1 MFNAVPHP
9 ADEGF
14 VAVQETYSRTF
25 ICSTGFPAPKHPR
38 KRNNKSRVTVSGRDR
53 QPEPNRALMH
63 TDDARTS
70 SSTGS
75 CDLPPIVAV
84 VGANAT
90 SREHS
95 LTTRIADC
103 IANQGLRVAVSRLT
117 GGRRTVFRESCNWIS
132 ARDLSDY
139 GYVTTQ
145 SCDPRELSRLFAVQM
160 DDISTYAPDVVVVE
174 LCGTLWRQDVR
185 SMVSLIGQSSAP
197 STSILSATDPG
208 AAALGIEMVTN
219 TGLRVGAVWTPR
231 ADPSVLRR
239 DRRIKA
245 AGVPVCGRGDMA
257 CATRALMAQLKTR
270 WVPLDNGLFDR
281 PYSEI
286 PFAA

>member
-14 VAVQETYSRTF
+14 VAVQETYSRTI
-25 ICSTGFPAPKHPR
+25 ICSTGFPEPKHPR
-38 KRNNKSRVTVSGRDR
+38 KRSKEPRVTLSGRDR
-53 QPEPNRALMH
+53 RPEPNRSQGH
-63 TDDARTS
+63 TEGTRTRPAPRRS
-70 SSTGS
+70 E
-75 CDLPPIVAV
+75 LPPIVAV

-95 LTTRIADC
+95 LAARIADC

-117 GGRRTVFRESCNWIS
+117 GGRRTIFSQSCNWIS
-132 ARDLSDY
+132 TRDLSDY
-139 GYVTTQ
+139 GYSTTR
-145 SCDPRELSRLFAVQM
+145 SCDPRELSRLFEVQM
-160 DDISTYAPDVVVVE
+160 DDISASAPDIVVVE

-185 SMVSLIGQSSAP
+185 SMVSLIGQSNGP

-208 AAALGIEMVTN
+208 AAALGIEMVSS
-219 TGLRVGAVWTPR
+219 TGLQIGAVWTPR
-231 ADPSVLRR
+231 ADPSALRR

-245 AGVPVCGRGDMA
+245 AGVPVCGRGDTA
-257 CATRALMAQLKTR
+257 CAARALMAQLKTR

-281 PYSEI
+281 AYSEI
-286 PFAA
+286 PAAA